1 MFLVIYNLI
10 FCDSNKEISAAS
22 TQIFVKSDKSVL

>member
-10 FCDSNKEISAAS
+10 FCDLNKEVSNTS
-22 TQIFVKSDKSVL
+22 VQFFVKSDKFKS